1 MVELFSTDS
10 ARVTMDYQS
19 GHKVEQEEIDLT
31 VMADVK
37 TYKALGSK
45 FTAKKVKRF
54 TRIDEETGGELPED
68 SKNPDMPD
76 LFG

>member
-1 MVELFSTDS
+1 MIEFFSTEN
-10 ARVTMDYQS
+10 ARVMMDYQS
-19 GHKVEQEEIDLT
+19 GHKVEQEELDLT
-31 VMADVK
+31 ELAEVK

-54 TRIDEETGGELPED
+54 TRIKDSSNEEVSENDTD
-68 SKNPDMPD
+68 SDSPD

>member
-1 MVELFSTDS
+1 MVEFFSTED

-19 GHKVEQEEIDLT
+19 GHKVEQEELDLT
-31 VMADVK
+31 ELAEIK

-54 TRIDEETGGELPED
+54 TRIKGAAHEEESSVHSD
-68 SKNPDMPD
+68 SESPD